1 MKIFDCFTYFNE
13 DLILEIR
20 LQTLDKFVDKFII
33 IEAGQDHQGNKKK
46 KNFDINHFSKFKNKI
61 NYFYI
66 ENLPNLNYSWD
77 RENYQRNYISQC
89 IKEAKTDDLIIISD
103 VDEIPNLE
111 KFEIQKTKSKFIVF
125 EQKMFY
131 YKLNLLLHA
140 QPIWHGSRAC
150 KKKYLKSPQ
159 WLRSQKPQTKYPF
172 WRFDKVK
179 FDYIKNGGWHFSYLQ
194 TPDGIVK
201 KIKSYAHTEYNLPEF
216 TNEKKVEE
224 LINKQQDIFG
234 RNLKFE
240 PVKLDK
246 TFPQYILENKI
257 KFQNWIV

>member
-1 MKIFDCFTYFNE
+1 M
-13 DLILEIR
+13 
-20 LQTLDKFVDKFII
+20 
-33 IEAGQDHQGNKKK
+33 
-46 KNFDINHFSKFKNKI
+46 
-61 NYFYI
+61 
-66 ENLPNLNYSWD
+66 
-77 RENYQRNYISQC
+77 
-89 IKEAKTDDLIIISD
+89 
-103 VDEIPNLE
+103 
-111 KFEIQKTKSKFIVF
+111 QKTCRRSD
-125 EQKMFY
+125 
-131 YKLNLLLHA
+131 
-140 QPIWHGSRAC
+140 PR
-150 KKKYLKSPQ
+150 Q
-159 WLRSQKPQTKYPF
+159 WLRSQKPQKKYPF

-179 FDYIKNGGWHFSYLQ
+179 FDCIKNGGWHFSYLE

-257 KFQNWIV
+257 LEGLIDAQNEYQIQSTPSFIINGNLLVGNKSIKEFRKIIDKILISK